1 MKTLILVR
9 HAHALGALEAGV
21 QKDALRPL
29 SPQGLEKAAH
39 TAKRLQNAGC
49 RTERILHSPLL
60 RAAQTADILSGALNA
75 PLQPCAELNGMYD
88 DQAVCD
94 FLIQQMQEANCLVA
108 VGHNPNIAV
117 VLHLLTGQT
126 RHFSPGS
133 FAILDMQNAQEPQL
147 MSFEE

>member
-39 TAKRLQNAGC
+39 TAKRLQNA
-49 RTERILHSPLL
+49 PLL
-60 RAAQTADILSGALNA
+60 RASQTADILSGVLKA
-75 PLQPCAELNGMYD
+75 PLQPCAELNGMHD

-94 FLIQQMQEANCLVA
+94 FLIQQIQEANCLVA

-133 FAILDMQNAQEPQL
+133 FAILNMQKAQEPQL